1 MMLGEMARAFSVG
14 LGLGSFAGPASSN
27 NNAPNRSTETS
38 LSNEP
43 RAVPSE
49 GSFERFLMDLQA
61 DLRIA
66 LTTGEGGSG
75 VRAMAAGSGWSDTRS
90 ATSPNALEVPPRE
103 ADTPPFDNTEARDNA
118 QTHEQQNESSDNED
132 AVPSLQEV
140 NDFEGESQTPSSPE
154 AATGVDST
162 GPQDSED
169 QRLTGPGRVNWWRL
183 YRFPAI
189 GVPRSNSAAGVAAA
203 AALSNSNASTS
214 SASLAPSSTPPI
226 LSGLEVP
233 STSPVLPTTL
243 SPHADARS
251 AEDAP
256 ASVTGTAAPSTVVPV
271 IIVGLQSVHMDW
283 RQAEHA
289 GFNANDPSQQHR
301 DDDDIVDDGIED
313 IFGPSPDHEGSLD
326 RDADVSNEPRSTST
340 DAVDAEVNHRRG
352 RRWRS
357 RAADAFRSLR
367 PRRGGEQ
374 RNGTASSDAGAPHM
388 VHQMPPM
395 GPGSR
400 MFLIYVIGG

>member
-27 NNAPNRSTETS
+27 NSPPNRSTETS
-38 LSNEP
+38 LSNET
-43 RAVPSE
+43 RVVPNE

-90 ATSPNALEVPPRE
+90 APSPNALEVPPRE
-103 ADTPPFDNTEARDNA
+103 ADTPPFDNAETRDSA
-118 QTHEQQNESSDNED
+118 QTHVQQNESSDNQD
-132 AVPSLQEV
+132 VVPPLREV
-140 NDFEGESQTPSSPE
+140 SDSEGESQTASSPE
-154 AATGVDST
+154 VATGVDST
-162 GPQDSED
+162 GPQDSEG

-203 AALSNSNASTS
+203 AALSNSSASAS

-226 LSGLEVP
+226 PSGPELP
-233 STSPVLPTTL
+233 STSPVLPAIS
-243 SPHADARS
+243 SPHADARG
-251 AEDAP
+251 AEDSP
-256 ASVTGTAAPSTVVPV
+256 ASVTGTPAPSTVVPV

-289 GFNANDPSQQHR
+289 GFNASDPLQQHR
-301 DDDDIVDDGIED
+301 DDDDIVDEIVQRRHAAVMPIGRKV
-313 IFGPSPDHEGSLD
+313 PRTAQARD
-326 RDADVSNEPRSTST
+326 RDRIEHKIVCVRIEQRPGGVEIA
-340 DAVDAEVNHRRG
+340 
-352 RRWRS
+352 RS
-357 RAADAFRSLR
+357 R
-367 PRRGGEQ
+367 
-374 RNGTASSDAGAPHM
+374 
-388 VHQMPPM
+388 
-395 GPGSR
+395 
-400 MFLIYVIGG
+400 